1 MYINSNAQSIRVS
14 EMQNIISNNSTNV
27 SEAAIKHQNTT
38 DTVSISNEGL
48 NAKSNWQEIS
58 NKYDVTN
65 ISQNEMASMVSSLID
80 NKLISSTDSLYL
92 MAPRSMNVDPD
103 VKFDLMATTRKSLI
117 FAKENGASVED
128 IKNRESVLDILETLK
143 SLSKT

>member
-1 MYINSNAQSIRVS
+1 MYINNNAQSIRVS
-14 EMQNIISNNSTNV
+14 EIQNIISNNSKNV
-27 SEAAIKHQNTT
+27 SEAAIKPQKTT

-58 NKYDVTN
+58 YKYDVTN

-92 MAPRSMNVDPD
+92 MAPRSMNLDPD
-103 VKFDLMATTRKSLI
+103 VKFDLVATTRKSLV
-117 FAKENGASVED
+117 FAKESGASVVD
-128 IKNRESVLDILETLK
+128 IKNRERALDILETLR